1 MEERISVV
9 FMESNEKNV
18 MSYADILENF
28 KMYLKLYTQSM
39 LYNDKSRSKRLQTK
53 ILKNDDYSYSHL
65 N

>member
-18 MSYADILENF
+18 MSYANILENF
-28 KMYLKLYTQSM
+28 KTYLKRNPQSM
-39 LYNDKSRSKRLQTK
+39 LYNDKSRSKRFQT
-53 ILKNDDYSYSHL
+53 ILKNDNYSYSHL

>member
-1 MEERISVV
+1 MV

-18 MSYADILENF
+18 MSYANILENF

>member
-1 MEERISVV
+1 
-9 FMESNEKNV
+9 MESNEKNV

-65 N
+65 NWKYKWMK

>member
-18 MSYADILENF
+18 MSYANILENF